1 MLRKTISQKGLNTT
15 RSVNSLTDRKNI
27 EGLKS
32 LPRIHKGITLL
43 PENNSRKVLDEKKW
57 EEANR
62 AYVKYKETVD
72 VQQREIDLMKETMG
86 EKDHII
92 KRLMEE
98 LKNDEVFLNKAI

>member
-1 MLRKTISQKGLNTT
+1 MK
-15 RSVNSLTDRKNI
+15 
-27 EGLKS
+27 
-32 LPRIHKGITLL
+32 
-43 PENNSRKVLDEKKW
+43 KKW